1 MSLRARNLLGVLV
14 VAAVYALYL
23 LPGDRLSYPWCGAYF
38 HGLVPSS
45 FAVAALLLLK
55 GSTLTRLGLLNASLL
70 LGAAVWAIVWY
81 YTSSEFRSEG
91 LLLWMFEALFAVLAT
106 NAIFIALLGLHRLV
120 LLLRIPRGNS

>member
-1 MSLRARNLLGVLV
+1 MVGSVFPWPGAVVLRCRGAS
-14 VAAVYALYL
+14 VAQ
-23 LPGDRLSYPWCGAYF
+23 GF
-38 HGLVPSS
+38 HVN
-45 FAVAALLLLK
+45 
-55 GSTLTRLGLLNASLL
+55 GLLNASLL

-81 YTSSEFRSEG
+81 WPSSEFRSEG